1 MGFESYGLGS
11 PREDIED
18 DIPAGWYGLKC
29 IGSKPLR
36 SASCSDAMIF
46 LMANGWLK
54 DLFIDMDPIA
64 PIPIAPI
71 APIAVMAL

>member
-29 IGSKPLR
+29 IGHYL
-36 SASCSDAMIF
+36 
-46 LMANGWLK
+46 
-54 DLFIDMDPIA
+54 
-64 PIPIAPI
+64 
-71 APIAVMAL
+71 VALQEDQRVKAACQTVKA